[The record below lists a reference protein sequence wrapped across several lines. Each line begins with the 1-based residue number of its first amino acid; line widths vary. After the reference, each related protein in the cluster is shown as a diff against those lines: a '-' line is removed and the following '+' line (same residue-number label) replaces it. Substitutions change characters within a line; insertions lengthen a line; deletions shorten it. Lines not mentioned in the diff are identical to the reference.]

1 MLAAGVMTG
10 RGVVWTASVTEVPLV
25 LVKLTGLVLGL
36 QFDAAGSPEH
46 EIVML
51 DVYKGCGVN
60 CSV

>member
-10 RGVVWTASVTEVPLV
+10 RGVVCTVSVTEVPLV

-51 DVYKGCGVN
+51 DVYNGRGVN
-60 CSV
+60 STV